1 MKSPYFNQDHEIFR
15 QTVRQYIETEVR
27 PQAAKWEAD
36 ERIPKEVWKRM
47 GDLGFLGIN
56 HDEAYGGTAQD
67 FFYTVAY
74 LEEIARAGM
83 GGYAAAIGVHQY
95 MSTAHLM
102 KVGSEELKQ
111 RILPGAI
118 DGTKWGALGI
128 TEPFAGS
135 DVANIRTTAVR
146 EGDHYIINGS
156 KTFITN
162 GVFCD
167 FITVACKTDT
177 SAGAGGISLIV
188 VEAGTPGFTAS
199 QLKKIGWHSSDTGE
213 IAFDNVKVPVSNL
226 VGEENMGFYYI
237 MDSFQLERLVTGITA
252 TEGCQFA
259 LDAAMKYMTER
270 EAFGRKLSKFQVL
283 RHRLAELASEIEAV
297 RQLSHHT
304 SWLYSQGE
312 FAVKECSM
320 LKLLSTELGK
330 KAADVCLQCFGG
342 YGFMEE
348 YEIAR
353 MYRDARVG
361 TIVGGTSEIM
371 LEIIAKI
378 MFDQVQYDSAYKNP
392 PAPKAKVE
400 AAPAPAPQPVA
411 QANGALN
418 GSSNNTNLN
427 TSTTNTLTM
436 STPTTAAEIIR
447 SLPERLK
454 AGAGVGVDI
463 LYHFELEGPH
473 GGHFTVRVHDG
484 ACTVQDGLHGEP
496 KCVVKTTDQTYADTE
511 LGRTNAQMAVMMGK
525 IKVSNIGSM
534 MKFVEMFNKIA

>member
-1 MKSPYFNQDHEIFR
+1 MKSPYFNGDHDIFR
-15 QTVRQYIETEVR
+15 QTVRQFIETEVK
-27 PQAAKWEAD
+27 PNANKWETD

-56 HDEAYGGTAQD
+56 HPEEYGGTAQD
-67 FFYTVAY
+67 FFYTVIY

-83 GGYAAAIGVHQY
+83 GGFAAAIGVHQY
-95 MSTAHLM
+95 MSTAHIL
-102 KVGSEELKQ
+102 KVGSEDLKQ
-111 RILPGAI
+111 RILTKAI
-118 DGTKWGALGI
+118 SGEYWGALGI

-135 DVANIRTTAVR
+135 DVAAVRTTAVR
-146 EGDHYIINGS
+146 DGDHYVINGS

-162 GVFCD
+162 GVFSD
-167 FITVACKTDT
+167 FVTVACKTDT
-177 SAGAGGISLIV
+177 AAGVGGISLIV
-188 VEAGTPGFTAS
+188 VERGTPGFTAT

-213 IAFDNVKVPVSNL
+213 LAFDNVRVPVANL

-237 MDSFQLERLVTGITA
+237 MDSFQLERLVTALTA
-252 TEGCQFA
+252 VEGANYA
-259 LDAAMKYMTER
+259 LEAAMKYMNER
-270 EAFGRKLSKFQVL
+270 EAFGRPIKKFQVL
-283 RHRLAELASEIEAV
+283 RHRLAELSSEIEAT
-297 RQLSHHT
+297 RQFTYHT
-304 SWLYSQGE
+304 AWLYDQGE

-320 LKLLSTELGK
+320 AKLLSTELGK
-330 KAADVCLQCFGG
+330 KAADVALQCFGG
-342 YGFMEE
+342 YGYMEE

-371 LEIIAKI
+371 LEIISKI
-378 MFDQVQYDSAYKNP
+378 MFDSVQYDSAYKNP
-392 PAPKAKVE
+392 PAPKAKPAAVVAAAT
-400 AAPAPAPQPVA
+400 AAPTNGAASNGAAPQPA
-411 QANGALN
+411 
-418 GSSNNTNLN
+418 NNTQ
-427 TSTTNTLTM
+427 TNTDTM

-454 AGAGVGVDI
+454 AGAGAGVDI
-463 LYHFELEGPH
+463 TYHFEIEGPE
-473 GGHFTVRVHDG
+473 GGQFTVRVNDG
-484 ACTVQDGLHGEP
+484 VATVEDGLHGEP

>member
-15 QTVRQYIETEVR
+15 QTVRQYIETEVK
-27 PQAAKWEAD
+27 PNAAKWEAD

-56 HDEAYGGTAQD
+56 HEEAYGGTNQD
-67 FFYTVAY
+67 FFYSVAY

-95 MSTAHLM
+95 MSTAHML
-102 KVGSEELKQ
+102 KVGSEDLKQ
-111 RILPGAI
+111 RFLTKAI
-118 DGTKWGALGI
+118 SGEYWGALGI

-135 DVANIRTTAVR
+135 DVANIRTTAKR
-146 EGDHYIINGS
+146 EGDYYIINGS

-162 GVFCD
+162 GVFAD
-167 FITVACKTDT
+167 FVTVACKTTPD
-177 SAGAGGISLIV
+177 AGAAGISLIV
-188 VEAGTPGFTAS
+188 VEKGTPGFTAT

-213 IAFDNVKVPVSNL
+213 LAFDNVKVPVANL

-252 TEGCQFA
+252 TEGAQYA

-330 KAADVCLQCFGG
+330 KAVDVSLQCFGG

-392 PAPKAKVE
+392 PAPKAKPT
-400 AAPAPAPQPVA
+400 PAPAPQATAEASAP
-411 QANGALN
+411 
-418 GSSNNTNLN
+418 SNNQSNNNSKSTN
-427 TSTTNTLTM
+427 SM

-454 AGAGVGVDI
+454 AGAGQGVDI
-463 LYHFELEGPH
+463 LYHFEIDGPH